1 MRRNPDGVGE
11 SSIRFAYVALP
22 GRIRFGWGASTDQL
36 AEELEAAGARRVLV
50 VHADAEGDL
59 ARRLIG
65 LSATHH
71 RPPAAVMRRA
81 RYRAVGRKLPAS

>member
-1 MRRNPDGVGE
+1 VRVEQGVLEGMRRNPDGVGE
-11 SSIRFAYVALP
+11 SSIR
-22 GRIRFGWGASTDQL
+22 TDQL

-50 VHADAEGDL
+50 VHADAESDL

-71 RPPAAVMRRA
+71 EHPAAVMRRA